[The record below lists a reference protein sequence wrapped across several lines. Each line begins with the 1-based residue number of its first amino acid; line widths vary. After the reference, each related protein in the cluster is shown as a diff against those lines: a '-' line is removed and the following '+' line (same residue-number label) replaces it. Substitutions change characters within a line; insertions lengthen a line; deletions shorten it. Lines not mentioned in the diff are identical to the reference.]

1 MPSCSKR
8 PGGKVM
14 LLEAEP
20 QVGVD
25 VIGND
30 VVIANHRPT
39 PGMSKGTKREKL
51 AIVQRTPSHCGPRG
65 GGSLPR
71 MRRVAARTAIM
82 VKERVQLRV
91 PKRGNQGLP
100 PHHRHHHPLRP
111 PRRHLRMI
119 WTIPS
124 WLGWRSCDRCATQ
137 DDERLAVAG
146 RPLPPRPHPV
156 ERRFERDS

>member
-1 MPSCSKR
+1 MPSCSGR
-8 PGGKVM
+8 PGGRVAVVVVVVPVV
-14 LLEAEP
+14 L
-20 QVGVD
+20 VGA
-25 VIGND
+25 VIGNG

-39 PGMSKGTKREKL
+39 PRMSKGTKREKL
-51 AIVQRTPSHCGPRG
+51 AIVERTPSHCGPRG

-71 MRRVAARTAIM
+71 MRRVAARTVLV
-82 VKERVQLRV
+82 VKERVELRV

-100 PHHRHHHPLRP
+100 PHHRHHRP

-137 DDERLAVAG
+137 DDERLVVAG

-156 ERRFERDS
+156 EKWFERDS